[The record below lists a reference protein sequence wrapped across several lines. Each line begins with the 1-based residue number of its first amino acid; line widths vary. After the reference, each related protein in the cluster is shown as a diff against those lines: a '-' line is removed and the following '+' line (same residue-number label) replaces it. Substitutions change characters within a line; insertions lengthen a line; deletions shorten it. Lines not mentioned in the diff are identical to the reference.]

1 MRPTLPIVYL
11 LISYGLMVLV
21 SGTPFVPIVAVLSTL
36 IGVTYIAIIARLWF
50 FPQHPERS
58 VGIAILLF
66 ASGLWINFIL
76 TFIPHPPE
84 VDSAANLTLTVFL
97 ALTAIAFARLIDWSS
112 IRHARLFYID
122 GILLFGMVFVFGYTI
137 ILRHLP
143 TFARSD
149 IEFVAMLGYAIS
161 FIAQLF
167 FFLILYATG
176 LWGPAHQRLI
186 VAMMVFIVANL
197 GYYTFFLR
205 NELVYAACFF
215 PFYAV
220 SLYELALYFKDV
232 PPKQPARDQLGRPY
246 LPYISLIVLLT
257 GVTFLSMAQDVY
269 FPTLIVM
276 FSLFTFRQFF
286 SERVNRR
293 LLTELETFEVDL
305 THRIDR
311 HTAQL
316 ELRKEE
322 YRRLFLAH
330 PQPIVRFD
338 GNGHEKAMNPAAER
352 YFPNGY
358 VPDALVDQLF
368 ATFLKLETGE
378 KQLVMRPVDGQTFEA
393 TLIPIPDDPDRYVIL
408 SDVTEALSQEKWLQE
423 LGYHDALTALPNR
436 RYFEDHL
443 GAKLSTLT
451 EGSLLFID
459 LDGFKQINDH
469 YGHDAGNYVLQETA
483 RRLQLDLM
491 PDDLAA
497 RLGGDEFIVF
507 LARSRAETITY
518 AEDVL
523 LRLNDPFFFGAHAMQ
538 VTPSI
543 GIVRYPDD
551 GRTTSLLLIRA
562 DEAMYTVKQAEK
574 NAYRFK

>member
-11 LISYGLMVLV
+11 LTSYGLILLV
-21 SGTPFVPIVAVLSTL
+21 SGTPFVPPVAVLSTL
-36 IGVTYIAIIARLWF
+36 LGVTFVAVKARRWF
-50 FPQHPERS
+50 FPKHSERS

-76 TFIPHPPE
+76 TFFPHPPE
-84 VDSAANLTLTVFL
+84 VDSAANLTLTAFL

-112 IRHARLFYID
+112 IRHARLLYID
-122 GILLFGMVFVFGYTI
+122 GVLLFGMVFVFGYTV

-149 IEFVAMLGYAIS
+149 IEFVAMLGYSIS

-176 LWGPAHQRLI
+176 LRGPTHKRLI
-186 VAMMVFIVANL
+186 RAMMLFIVANL
-197 GYYTFFLR
+197 GYYTFFIR
-205 NELVYAACFF
+205 NELTFAACFF
-215 PFYAV
+215 PLYAV
-220 SLYELALYFKDV
+220 SLFELAVYFRDV
-232 PPKQPARDQLGRPY
+232 PPKQPARDRLGRSY
-246 LPYISLIVLLT
+246 LPYISLLVLLA
-257 GVTFLSMAQDVY
+257 GVTFLSIAQDVY
-269 FPTLIVM
+269 FPTLIVL
-276 FSLFTFRQFF
+276 FSLFMFRQFF
-286 SERVNRR
+286 SERLNRK

-330 PQPIVRFD
+330 PQPIIRLD

-352 YFPNGY
+352 YFPHGY
-358 VPDALVDQLF
+358 VPDALVEQLN
-368 ATFLKLETGE
+368 AAFLNLETGE
-378 KQLVMRPVDGQTFEA
+378 KQLLMRPIDGRTFEV
-393 TLIPIPDDPDRYVIL
+393 TLIPIPGEADLYVIL
-408 SDVTEALSQEKWLQE
+408 SDLTEALSQEKWLQE
-423 LGYHDALTALPNR
+423 LGYHDVLSALPNR
-436 RYFEDHL
+436 RYFEDYL
-443 GAKLSTLT
+443 GPQLATLT

-459 LDGFKQINDH
+459 LDGFKQINDR
-469 YGHDAGNYVLQETA
+469 YGHDAGDYVLQETA
-483 RRLQLDLM
+483 RRLQLDLTHE
-491 PDDLAA
+491 DLAA

-518 AEDVL
+518 AENVL
-523 LRLNDPFFFGAHAMQ
+523 LRLNDPFFFDATAMQ

-543 GIVRYPDD
+543 GIARYPDD

-562 DEAMYTVKQAEK
+562 DEAMYTVKQEEK

>member
-1 MRPTLPIVYL
+1 MRPTLPLLYL
-11 LISYGLMVLV
+11 LITYGVMLLV
-21 SGTPFVPIVAVLSTL
+21 SRTPFVPIIAVLATLLAVTFVAVK
-36 IGVTYIAIIARLWF
+36 ARRWF
-50 FPQHPERS
+50 FPKHPERS

-76 TFIPHPPE
+76 TFFPHPPE
-84 VDSAANLTLTVFL
+84 VDSAANLTLTAFL
-97 ALTAIAFARLIDWSS
+97 MLTAIAFSRLIDWSS
-112 IRHARLFYID
+112 IRHARLLYVD
-122 GILLFGMVFVFGYTI
+122 GILLFGMVFVFGYTV
-137 ILRHLP
+137 ILQHVP

-167 FFLILYATG
+167 FFLVLYATG
-176 LWGPAHQRLI
+176 LRGPAHRRLI
-186 VAMMVFIVANL
+186 RAMMVFILANF
-197 GYYTFFLR
+197 GYYTFFIRDQLTF
-205 NELVYAACFF
+205 AACFF
-215 PFYAV
+215 PLYAV
-220 SLYELALYFKDV
+220 SLFELAIYFKDV
-232 PPKQPARDQLGRPY
+232 PPKQPARDRLGRPY
-246 LPYISLIVLLT
+246 LPYISLLVLLT
-257 GVTFLSMAQDVY
+257 GITFLPMAQDVY
-269 FPTLIVM
+269 FPTLIIL

-286 SERVNRR
+286 SERLNRQ

-311 HTAQL
+311 HTMQL

-330 PQPIVRFD
+330 PQPIIRFD

-352 YFPNGY
+352 YFPHGY
-358 VPDALVDQLF
+358 VPDALVDQLI
-368 ATFLKLETGE
+368 AAFLKLETGE
-378 KQLVMRPVDGQTFEA
+378 KQLLMRPVDGLTFEV
-393 TLIPIPDDPDRYVIL
+393 TLIPIPGEADLYVIL
-408 SDVTEALSQEKWLQE
+408 SDLTEALSQEKWLQE

-436 RYFEDHL
+436 RYFEDNL
-443 GAKLSTLT
+443 GPQLATLN

-459 LDGFKQINDH
+459 LDGFKQINDR
-469 YGHDAGNYVLQETA
+469 YGHDAGDYVLQETA
-483 RRLQLDLM
+483 RRLQLDLTQ
-491 PDDLAA
+491 DDLAA

-518 AEDVL
+518 AENVL
-523 LRLNDPFFFGAHAMQ
+523 LRLNDPFFFDATAMQ

-543 GIVRYPDD
+543 GIARYPDD

-562 DEAMYTVKQAEK
+562 DEAMYTVKQEEK